1 MSISIKNLL
10 VGILSFL
17 ALIILSVAA
26 LALVELDAT
35 NQDTRELADNW
46 LPSVDVV
53 NAINTDTSDL
63 RVAEGSHIMSVAAED
78 MLVAERRFD
87 AVMGEL
93 KSNQARYEKL
103 ISSQEEQRTYETF
116 KSQLA
121 DYLVLHEQLF
131 ALSRANRNAEASELF
146 RGPMS
151 AAFDKFSATL
161 LVLVKLNR
169 EGANQSRKES
179 QATYDQARL
188 VLWGA
193 IVVGGLTLVAA
204 IWLVLTKVVAPLSS
218 VTQAMKSIS
227 DGKLDT
233 HVSHTHEK
241 NEIGLIASTLL
252 VFREGL
258 TEAKRLREET
268 EALRVQA
275 EVVRRD
281 AMLKL
286 ADDFER
292 SVGTVVSMV
301 SSAATEMQAAATQ
314 LTATATETS
323 HQSTAVSAA
332 AEEAGTNVTSVAS
345 AAEELGASVGEIGRQ
360 VSSSATMSQK
370 AVDEADKA
378 TSVISELNAMAASIG
393 GVVDLIAGL
402 ASQTNLLALNATI
415 ESARAGEAGKGF
427 AVVASEVKALAG
439 QTTRATSEI
448 SDKITKIQETTALAS
463 ENFQNVADT
472 IRALSSTNSAI
483 ACAVEQQ
490 SAATSEIVK
499 AVAQASL
506 GAQEVTANIAGVAQ
520 GTEQTGAAASQVL
533 ASSSELAQQ
542 SERLHHEMETFLA
555 NVRAA

>member
-1 MSISIKNLL
+1 MSLNIKKMLLGL
-10 VGILSFL
+10 VGLL
-17 ALIILSVAA
+17 TVTLIGLAA
-26 LALVELDAT
+26 LALVELEAA
-35 NQDTRELADNW
+35 NHDTRELANNW
-46 LPSVDVV
+46 LPSVDTI
-53 NAINTDTSDL
+53 NAINTNASDM
-63 RVAEGSHIMSVAAED
+63 RIAEGSHVMSVTTQDMAAAE
-78 MLVAERRFD
+78 AKFD
-87 AVMGEL
+87 AVLVEL
-93 KSNQARYEKL
+93 KGNQAKYEKL
-103 ISSQEEQRTYETF
+103 ISSGEEERLYKDF
-116 KSQLA
+116 RAKLA
-121 DYLVLHEQLF
+121 KYLSLHERLF
-131 ALSRANRNAEASELF
+131 TLSRNNQNAEASALF
-146 RGPMS
+146 RGPMNAS
-151 AAFDKFSATL
+151 FDTLSATTRS
-161 LVLVKLNR
+161 LVKMNR
-169 EGANQSRKES
+169 EGADKSRSDAQE
-179 QATYDQARL
+179 TVDQAKSIL
-188 VLWGA
+188 FTAAAL
-193 IVVGGLTLVAA
+193 GGLLSVAA
-204 IWLVLTKVVAPLSS
+204 IWTVLAKVISPLSN
-218 VTQAMKSIS
+218 VTEAMKKIS
-227 DGKLDT
+227 EGNLET
-233 HVSHTHEK
+233 QVSHTTEK

-275 EVVRRD
+275 ELVRRD

-286 ADDFER
+286 ADDFEK
-292 SVGTVVSMV
+292 SVGIVVSMV

-370 AVDEADKA
+370 AVAEADKA

-463 ENFQNVADT
+463 ENFQNVSET

-483 ACAVEQQ
+483 AAAVEQQ